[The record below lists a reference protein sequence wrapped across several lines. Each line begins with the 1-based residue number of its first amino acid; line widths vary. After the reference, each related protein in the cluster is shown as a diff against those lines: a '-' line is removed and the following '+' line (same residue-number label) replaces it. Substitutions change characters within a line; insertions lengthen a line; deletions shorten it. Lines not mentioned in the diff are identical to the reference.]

1 MGHADYAVLHR
12 YVRLSSER
20 DLGPLSDWAAFIVI
34 DRGYALTLLQA
45 GEAWLRS

>member
-20 DLGPLSDWAAFIVI
+20 DLGPSKEWSDYLLVAGGAAV
-34 DRGYALTLLQA
+34 ANEPA
-45 GEAWLRS
+45 VAWGRN

>member
-20 DLGPLSDWAAFIVI
+20 DLGSLSDWSSFIVI
-34 DRGYALTLLQA
+34 DAAHDLHWNRFRA
-45 GEAWLRS
+45 RDV